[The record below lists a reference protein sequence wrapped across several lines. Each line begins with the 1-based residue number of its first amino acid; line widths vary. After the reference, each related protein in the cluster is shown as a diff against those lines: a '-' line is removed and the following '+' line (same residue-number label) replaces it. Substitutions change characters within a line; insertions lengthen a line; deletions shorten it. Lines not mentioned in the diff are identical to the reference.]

1 VTVAGALLVLSVTEV
16 AVSVT
21 TGGAGTLTGAV

>member
-1 VTVAGALLVLSVTEV
+1 MVAGALFVGSVTEV

-21 TGGAGTLTGAV
+21 VGGAGTLTGAV